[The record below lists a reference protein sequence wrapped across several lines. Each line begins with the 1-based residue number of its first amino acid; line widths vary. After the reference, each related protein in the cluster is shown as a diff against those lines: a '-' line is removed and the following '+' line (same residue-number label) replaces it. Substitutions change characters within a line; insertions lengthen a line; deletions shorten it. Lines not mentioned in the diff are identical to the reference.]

1 MITVMNLSLLEVE
14 LNPTGI
20 CSDIVHRTVMSL
32 HPPPPPTVL
41 WLVNFL
47 TFHLGLLP
55 ELRLTHNVHM
65 YLSLAQI
72 IVTAT

>member
-32 HPPPPPTVL
+32 HPPPPPHRTVA
-41 WLVNFL
+41 
-47 TFHLGLLP
+47 G
-55 ELRLTHNVHM
+55 ELFD
-65 YLSLAQI
+65 LSLRPIA
-72 IVTAT
+72 

>member
-32 HPPPPPTVL
+32 HPPPPHRTVA
-41 WLVNFL
+41 
-47 TFHLGLLP
+47 G
-55 ELRLTHNVHM
+55 ELFD
-65 YLSLAQI
+65 LSLRPIA
-72 IVTAT
+72 